1 MCSVMKL
8 LSRRKQRQEISRE
21 TLCGASYDL
30 ALVAPKLRTSAEI
43 IIAVSYQVLA
53 IRG

>member
-1 MCSVMKL
+1 MLCYEVVVMK
-8 LSRRKQRQEISRE
+8 KTEQEISRE

-30 ALVAPKLRTSAEI
+30 ALVAPKLYTSAET